1 MYCGFFRFVRDL
13 DAGWRGAADADF
25 ARWLLQAMSTPQLR
39 DKAAPGRYETDGGA
53 NFYAD
58 ARRFV
63 GYSHGTTA
71 DGALLSGVVYGPVV
85 LTAVALLGLFRLLY
99 VQRH

>member
-1 MYCGFFRFVRDL
+1 MTGGGKQHATYTSSGADL
-13 DAGWRGAADADF
+13 DSAPSSFEEDAGGDASSV
-25 ARWLLQAMSTPQLR
+25 R
-39 DKAAPGRYETDGGA
+39 
-53 NFYAD
+53 
-58 ARRFV
+58 
-63 GYSHGTTA
+63 TTA